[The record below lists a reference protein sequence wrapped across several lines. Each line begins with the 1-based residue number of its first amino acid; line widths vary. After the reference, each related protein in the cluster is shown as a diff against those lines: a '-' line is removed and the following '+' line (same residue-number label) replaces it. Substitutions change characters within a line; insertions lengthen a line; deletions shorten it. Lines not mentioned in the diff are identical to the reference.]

1 MRAHRDI
8 AAPHDRPSAPG
19 LQPPPPIVV
28 PGDVCRD
35 FERASQVEWLALEVL
50 LDDLAERG

>member
-1 MRAHRDI
+1 MRLRLDLGAPPHR
-8 AAPHDRPSAPG
+8 ASASA

-35 FERASQVEWLALEVL
+35 FEWLALEVL
-50 LDDLAERG
+50 LDDLADRG